1 MKKYHLYLTADE
13 RRIILH
19 SLIDMKN
26 ELIKTGHYT
35 DALDEIIIKL
45 RSLIPDR
52 VTTICLILNYLS
64 KSRARLA
71 SGDNVA
77 DAISKN
83 ITKSY
88 TITCSPNAS

>member
-13 RRIILH
+13 HRIILH

-45 RSLIPDR
+45 TKAKIKHVR
-52 VTTICLILNYLS
+52 V
-64 KSRARLA
+64 KE
-71 SGDNVA
+71 VW
-77 DAISKN
+77 
-83 ITKSY
+83 
-88 TITCSPNAS
+88 P